1 VSGSLYLA
9 WRYLVF
15 HRWKTS
21 ILVTSIA
28 LIAYIPAGLKVL
40 VDESARG
47 LMVRAESTPLVVGGR
62 GSPLELVL
70 SSLYFETRTP
80 AALSFAEAD
89 RIARSGLAD
98 PIPLHIRFRVGE
110 QPVVG
115 TELGY
120 FDMRGLRLRAGRMLA
135 GLGECLLGAEAART
149 LEAAPGDRVI
159 SSPESVFDLAG
170 AYPLRMR
177 VVGVLKPSHTPDDQA
192 VFVDV
197 KTAWVMEGLGHGHA
211 DLTQASQARAI
222 LSRDQRPEGERI
234 VANASVREWN
244 EITPEN
250 ESSFHFHGDPTSYPL
265 TAVIA
270 VPRSDKQGVLLQ
282 GRYAS
287 PDSTNQIL
295 RPRVVMD
302 ELLGTVFRVRGWVM
316 GALLLVSIATLATA
330 GLVFALS
337 LRLRRREIQTLSRI
351 GASRSAIA
359 VILAGEMVAVVALG
373 CALAM
378 GLTLLTRTLGEAAI
392 LGLLAS

>member
-1 VSGSLYLA
+1 MSGSLYLA

-21 ILVTSIA
+21 ILVLSIA
-28 LIAYIPAGLKVL
+28 LIAYIPAGLNVL
-40 VDESARG
+40 VEESARG
-47 LMVRAESTPLVVGGR
+47 LMARAESTPLVVGGR

-70 SSLYFETRTP
+70 SSLYFETRMP
-80 AALSFAEAD
+80 AAMSFAEVE
-89 RIARSGLAD
+89 RIAQSDLAD
-98 PIPLHIRFRVGE
+98 PIPLHIRFRVRE

-120 FDMRGLRLRAGRMLA
+120 FDMRRLRLRAGRMMA
-135 GLGECLLGAEAART
+135 GLGECVLGAEAARI
-149 LEAAPGDRVI
+149 LEARPGDRVV
-159 SSPESVFDLAG
+159 SSPETVFDLAG

-177 VVGVLKPSHTPDDQA
+177 VVGVLAPSHTPDDQA

-211 DLTQASQARAI
+211 DLTEASQARAI
-222 LSRDQRPEGERI
+222 LSREQQPGGERI

-244 EITPEN
+244 EITSEN
-250 ESSFHFHGDPTSYPL
+250 ESSFHFHGDTSSYPL

-270 VPRSDKQGVLLQ
+270 VPRSHKQGVLLR

-287 PDSTNQIL
+287 PDSAHQIL
-295 RPRVVMD
+295 HPRVVMD

-316 GALLLVSIATLATA
+316 GALLMVGVATLATA

-337 LRLRRREIQTLSRI
+337 LRLRRREIQTLTRI
-351 GASRSAIA
+351 GASRGA
-359 VILAGEMVAVVALG
+359 VAVVLAGEVVAVVLLA
-373 CALAM
+373 CVLAM
-378 GLTLLTRTLGEAAI
+378 GLTLLTRALGEAAI
-392 LGLLAS
+392 LGLLVS